1 MNRYIINS
9 TRYFL
14 ITILFLSC
22 IKEVDLSKRDE
33 EKKQEEQEETVYIY
47 PFKKESHDITAELTI
62 STDGKIDLNEI
73 EVEIPP
79 LKYNKSWLFLLT
91 QDDCSQTAYCN
102 TWAAIHGKPLS
113 SKYYYDAAHLKAGD
127 LPPDNYNLGK
137 TLGCTDGNGNEVRFS
152 FTTTLAPEWE
162 WMNAKP
168 SVQVGFTKNYY
179 RFYMKSGLIWNNV
192 IEMVNYGVGIAF
204 HDVKTSMLHNR
215 DSIKVHYSLSQKI
228 ITDKLSGRTCKVL
241 TEPDG
246 NKTYVEAALAYDP
259 IRIMTAQSEAS
270 ALYPFK
276 TTNDLYKQLLNRF
289 FYTTEQTKEY
299 IRSELQKSKEERAA
313 IQIGVHKTDPAWAQF
328 LLWLNNTYG
337 KDGDDSVWSP
347 SLEEYYEYNYYR
359 IHSVIRKQL
368 IGNTLKLT
376 VTLPS
381 KAHFYYPSITVNLGH
396 LQKQHIISIVS
407 GNTVSGLSY
416 ADHNNGLM
424 LNIDCRRFLP
434 DHATHYVRKYES
446 DKTVSNRNDALYFIN
461 QLKDSDKKNELLK
474 RIK

>member
-1 MNRYIINS
+1 MKMHIISLVTYVLVS
-9 TRYFL
+9 T
-14 ITILFLSC
+14 LFISC
-22 IKEVDLSKRDE
+22 IKKIDLSE
-33 EKKQEEQEETVYIY
+33 KQEEEQKEKEEIAYIY
-47 PFKKESHDITAELTI
+47 PFKSESHDITAELVI
-62 STDGKIDLNEI
+62 KTDGKIDLKEI
-73 EVEIPP
+73 EAKIPP

-137 TLGCTDGNGNEVRFS
+137 TLGCTDGSGNEVRFS

-168 SVQVGFTKNYY
+168 SVQVGFTQNYY

-204 HDVKTSMLHNR
+204 HNVKTSMVHNP
-215 DSIKVHYSLSQKI
+215 DSIKAHYITSQGFI
-228 ITDKLSGRTCKVL
+228 SDKLSGRICKVL

-259 IRIMTAQSEAS
+259 IRIMTAQNEAS
-270 ALYPFK
+270 TLYPFK

-289 FYTTEQTKEY
+289 FYTTEQAKEY

-434 DHATHYVRKYES
+434 DHAIHYVRKYES
-446 DKTVSNRNDALYFIN
+446 DQTVSNRNDALYFIN

>member
-1 MNRYIINS
+1 MNRYTINS
-9 TRYFL
+9 TLYLL

-22 IKEVDLSKRDE
+22 IKKTDFSK
-33 EKKQEEQEETVYIY
+33 KKEEEQEEKEEVAYTY
-47 PFKKESHDITAELTI
+47 PFKDEACDIIIELVFKTN
-62 STDGKIDLNEI
+62 GQIDLKT
-73 EVEIPP
+73 VQAEIPP

-137 TLGCTDGNGNEVRFS
+137 TLGCTDGSGNEVRFS

-204 HDVKTSMLHNR
+204 HDVKTSMIHNR
-215 DSIKVHYSLSQKI
+215 DSIKVHYTLSQRI
-228 ITDKLSGRTCKVL
+228 ITDKLSGRVCKVL
-241 TEPDG
+241 TEPNG

-259 IRIMTAQSEAS
+259 IQIMAAQSEAS
-270 ALYPFK
+270 TLYPFK
-276 TTNDLYKQLLNRF
+276 TTNDLHKQLLNRY
-289 FYTTEQTKEY
+289 FYTPEQAKEN

-313 IQIGVHKTDPAWAQF
+313 VQIGVHKTDPAWAQF

-347 SLEEYYEYNYYR
+347 SLEEYYEYNYNR
-359 IHSVIRKQL
+359 IHSIIRKQI

-376 VTLPS
+376 VVLPS
-381 KAHFYYPSITVNLGH
+381 KAHFYYPSITVKLDH
-396 LQKQHIISIVS
+396 LQKQHITSIIS

-416 ADHNNGLM
+416 ADDNNGLM
-424 LNIDCRRFLP
+424 LNIDCRKFLLH
-434 DHATHYVRKYES
+434 HATHYVRKYES
-446 DKTVSNRNDALYFIN
+446 DKTVSNRNDALYFVN
-461 QLKDSDKKNELLK
+461 QLKDSDKKSELLK